1 MADRCKKRV
10 DKAWRVTEK
19 MTLTIAFF
27 VCMIE
32 SLVDAI
38 DLPEDRRQLM
48 HTNLIPGFYLQKV
61 AKREKD
67 LDTKQIIQRKS
78 EELLSILI
86 SRNGPLSDC
95 NDLEIAYMERRA
107 RELAGLF
114 QRSSSCV
121 EGRNAQLSFRHHGMH
136 RLSQQKLNALTVI
149 HNYYLKRPDGTTAAE
164 RFYESKPIDMFE
176 WLLGKMPQVPRPK
189 NGTKKAA

>member
-1 MADRCKKRV
+1 M
-10 DKAWRVTEK
+10 
-19 MTLTIAFF
+19 
-27 VCMIE
+27 
-32 SLVDAI
+32 
-38 DLPEDRRQLM
+38 
-48 HTNLIPGFYLQKV
+48 
-61 AKREKD
+61 
-67 LDTKQIIQRKS
+67 
-78 EELLSILI
+78 I

-121 EGRNAQLSFRHHGMH
+121 EGRNAQLSLRHHGMH
-136 RLSQQKLNALTVI
+136 RLSEQKLNALTVI